1 MRRVVRTRSQKS
13 LSAKLLRF
21 ERLECRAM
29 LAAELFAN
37 GVEHSKED
45 LRSSEGRSS
54 GATHTY
60 WARGEAFGLRIASD
74 RLAIGFH
81 GAATGDGLLSDAA
94 ADALL
99 GEDAKLVRSIGRTIG
114 VYAGED
120 LALESRQQF
129 LRTQAEVAG
138 VFPVFIHDATGSEAV
153 LTDEIIV
160 ALRPGVSA
168 AGYFAAN
175 TMFASYKPLRGTS
188 DQFIGRLATLTG
200 EAALVYAGELSR
212 DPQLLWAAPNFY
224 QSWQRYFIPND
235 PRFSNQWHLHNT
247 GQGGG
252 LEGADSSLPEAW
264 DIQQGGAETVVIG
277 IIDDG
282 VAAHPDLIRWTN
294 PGETPGNGVD
304 DDGNGYIDDV
314 HGWNFVAD
322 NNSAEPTTATDS
334 HGTAVAGVAAA
345 VGRNNLGV
353 AGASLGSPVLSA
365 RIFEGNDVASDANIA
380 EAIYYAAGRTAD
392 GSATW
397 PAARVLNNSWGGG
410 GSSTAI
416 DDAILWAASLGNAGD
431 GATVLFASGNGY
443 SGFVGYPAN
452 RSATIPGVVAVGA
465 TNNFGERSDYS
476 NFGTDLDLV
485 APSND
490 LRDGYLAIDTT
501 DRVGAA
507 GYASEDYTGTGST
520 GFGGTSSATP
530 LAAGIA
536 ALALARADAAGES
549 LTSVQ
554 MRDLLR
560 ANTDLIGNA
569 SYDLGTGKNLE
580 FGFGRLN
587 AGSLLA
593 GIGTAEISV
602 HSPVVELVNDEND
615 LDFGFLYVGQSSIAE
630 LRIRNQG
637 TEPLNLESVF
647 IQGGPF
653 TIEEGSAPQTLGLGQ
668 WTTLVIRATSTEPGL
683 FSTSLVIVSND
694 ADEDVFEIGLVM
706 ESAFADISGFA
717 YEDRNGDGS
726 RDASDP
732 GIPGQRIY
740 LDTNNNDL
748 FDVTSDSFTES
759 DPVDIFDQQTVTST
773 QTVTGLSGPII
784 DLNVTINVTHTFVSD
799 LEIVLISPSG
809 TRIVLASGVGWSGDN
824 FVETLFDDE
833 ASNAIFNGSA
843 PFTGSFRPAQPLSL
857 VDGEDPNGLWSLEVT
872 DFFNE
877 DQGQIQN
884 WTLGIQTGEPFALS
898 DAEGFFLFPDLP
910 EGTYFLRSVV
920 DSESTATG
928 PDGGEYEIVLEE
940 PGDYAS
946 DLHFGSA
953 RNRRAYFTVF
963 EDLDR
968 DGNQET
974 GEGGLP
980 VQLVHLDMNDDGLF
994 DLDSHNATNSTEVP
1008 IVGLEYAYSTI
1019 EVTGLLG
1026 FVQDV
1031 NVRVDISHTWNADL
1045 EVYLIAPNG
1054 QRVELFTGVGGS
1066 SDNFTDTVLDDQAG
1080 ASILEGSAPFTGP
1093 FRPEGL
1099 LADLVGLNV
1108 NGVWTLEIFDTFSE
1122 DSGTLHEWELILTYG
1137 DQLFVSNSFGQV
1149 DIDLP
1154 PGAFAVRLVDFDQ
1167 WRFTL
1172 PSDGRHAITVAD
1184 APIYELFFGS
1194 VANQPPTDITLS
1206 SSVVRENTPTDSPV
1220 LVGTLSTA
1228 DSDPGE
1234 THTYELVSG
1243 SGADDNAL
1251 FLIAGDELRVQA
1263 GVVLD
1268 YELRDSYA
1276 IRVQSTDSEGA
1287 SVQKELTIAVENLPE
1302 VESITVGD
1310 GTNQRSLVR
1319 QVVVWFDQVV
1329 SLEAGAFEVSKRG
1342 TGGGPVTTNVSSAT
1356 VSGKTVATLTFSG
1369 SFVTA
1374 GSLNDGNY
1382 ELRIIA
1388 SKITGDG
1395 ALQLDGDKNGVPGGD
1410 RLFGTAAVDKFFR
1423 LFGDESGDRIVSL
1436 SELNRFRSSYG
1447 RSVGQSGYIAAFD
1460 FSNDN
1465 AITLSDLIAFRARY
1479 GSSLPFS

>member
-1 MRRVVRTRSQKS
+1 MRRVARTPSKTS
-13 LSAKLLRF
+13 LSAKHLRF
-21 ERLECRAM
+21 EHLECRAM
-29 LAAELFAN
+29 LAAELFAI
-37 GVEHSKED
+37 GAEHSKED
-45 LRSSEGRSS
+45 LRSSDGRSS

-60 WARGEAFGLRIASD
+60 WASGETFGLRIASD

-81 GAATGDGLLSDAA
+81 GAATGGGLLSDAA
-94 ADALL
+94 EDALL
-99 GEDAKLVRSIGRTIG
+99 GEDVTLVRSIGRTIG

-120 LALESRQQF
+120 LALPSRQQL
-129 LRTQAEVAG
+129 LRTEAEVAG

-168 AGYFAAN
+168 AGYFTAN

-188 DQFIGRLATLTG
+188 DQFIGRLSALTG
-200 EAALVYAGELSR
+200 EAALAYAGELSR
-212 DPQLLWAAPNFY
+212 DPQLRWAAPNFY
-224 QSWQRYFIPND
+224 QSWERYFIPND

-252 LEGADSSLPEAW
+252 LVGADSSLPEAW

-322 NNSAEPTTATDS
+322 NNFAEPTTATDS

-416 DDAILWAASLGNAGD
+416 NDAILWAASLGNAGD
-431 GATVLFASGNGY
+431 GATVLFASGNDY

-452 RSATIPGVVAVGA
+452 SSATIPGVVAVGA
-465 TNNFGERSDYS
+465 TNNFGGRSDYS
-476 NFGTDLDLV
+476 NFGTALDLV

-490 LRDGYLAIDTT
+490 FRIGYLAIDTT

-507 GYASEDYTGTGST
+507 GYASGDYTGTGST

-549 LTSVQ
+549 LTSAQ

-569 SYDLGTGKNLE
+569 LYDPGTGKNLE

-587 AGSLLA
+587 AGSLLR
-593 GIGTAEISV
+593 GVGTAEISV
-602 HSPVVELVNDEND
+602 HSPFLEFANDEND
-615 LDFGFLYVGQSSIAE
+615 VDFGFLFVGESGVAE

-637 TEPLNLESVF
+637 TEPLNLEDVF
-647 IQGGPF
+647 IIGGPF
-653 TIEEGSAPQTLGLGQ
+653 TIEEGANPQTLGLGQ
-668 WTTLVIRATSTEPGL
+668 WTTLVIRATPTAAGS
-683 FSTSLVIVSND
+683 FSTSLVIVSSD
-694 ADEDVFEIGLVM
+694 ADEDVFEIGLQL
-706 ESAFADISGFA
+706 ESDFADISGFA

-726 RDASDP
+726 RDADDP

-759 DPVDIFDQQTVTST
+759 DPVEILDLQTVTST
-773 QTVTGLSGPII
+773 QTVTGLSGLVI
-784 DLNVTINVTHTFVSD
+784 DLNVTINIAHTFVSD
-799 LEIVLISPSG
+799 LEIVLVSPSG

-824 FVETLFDDE
+824 FVETFFDDE
-833 ASNAIFNGSA
+833 ASLSINNASA

-857 VDGEDPNGLWSLEVT
+857 IDGQDPNGLWSLEVT

-884 WTLGIQTGEPFALS
+884 WTLDIQTGEPFVLS
-898 DAEGFFLFPDLP
+898 DSDGFFMFPSLP
-910 EGTYFLRSVV
+910 AGTYFVRTVV
-920 DSESTATG
+920 DSQSTATG
-928 PDGGEYEIVLEE
+928 PTGGEYEVVLEE
-940 PGDYAS
+940 PNDYAS
-946 DLHFGSA
+946 DLQFGSA

-968 DGNQET
+968 DGIQES
-974 GEGGLP
+974 GEGPLP
-980 VQLVHLDMNDDGLF
+980 ARLVHLDLDDDGLF
-994 DLDSHNATNSTEVP
+994 DSNNHNATNSTEVP

-1019 EVTGLLG
+1019 EVTGLVG
-1026 FVQDV
+1026 VIQDI

-1045 EVYLIAPNG
+1045 DVYLIAPGG
-1054 QRVELFTGVGGS
+1054 QRVELFTGVGGN
-1066 SDNFTDTVLDDQAG
+1066 SDNFTDTILDDEAPL
-1080 ASILEGSAPFTGP
+1080 SILDGSAPFTGS

-1099 LADLVGLNV
+1099 LATLDALDV

-1137 DQLFVSNSFGQV
+1137 DQLYLSNNLGQV

-1154 PGAFAVRLVDFDQ
+1154 AGDYAVRLVDLDQ
-1167 WRFTL
+1167 WRYTL
-1172 PSDGRHAITVAD
+1172 PSDGRHSITVGD
-1184 APIYELFFGS
+1184 TPIFELLFGS
-1194 VANQPPTDITLS
+1194 VANQAPTDITLS
-1206 SSVVRENTPTDSPV
+1206 GSSVRENTPTGSPV

-1228 DSDPGE
+1228 DSDPGD

-1243 SGADDNAL
+1243 AGADDNSL
-1251 FLIAGDELRVQA
+1251 FLIAGNELLVKA

-1268 YELRDSYA
+1268 YEIRDSYA

-1287 SVQKELTIAVENLPE
+1287 SVQKELSIAVENLPE

-1319 QVVVWFDQVV
+1319 QVVVRFDQVV
-1329 SLEAGAFEVSKRG
+1329 SLEAGAFEVLKRG
-1342 TGGGPVTTNVSSAT
+1342 TGGGPVTTTFNTAT

-1388 SKITGDG
+1388 SKVTGDG

-1423 LFGDESGDRIVSL
+1423 LFGDESGDRVVSL